1 LALTDCRDHREEEE
15 SRVKA
20 RRLPQ
25 PAFVATGVCLVWAWL
40 WAVDVRAVFA
50 QTTGPSVSS
59 VSVSNTSFNPSRG
72 DGVTL
77 SYTLS
82 APGEVTVSV
91 FDAELDLVR
100 VVADRVRQ
108 QAGPQR
114 VVWDGR
120 DLDGGVVPNE
130 AYFFTI
136 EATASGGTTVYDPV
150 TFSGGEPFDLGRA
163 QVSRETGTL
172 VYQLSQPSRVLV
184 RIGIPGSA
192 LLRTLI
198 DWQPRVQGEITEYW
212 NGRDQDNVI
221 NVYEQKYTVL
231 IAYHTLPETSVITFG
246 NVATDFR
253 SYKSQL
259 RGKRRAKPSRPMTN
273 ARKLSPQFMKPLS
286 TFRDFR
292 VSISFPELDKGN
304 TTSVPVV
311 RDRILVRVDVPEN
324 EREVIAGRQYEVI
337 LFADTT
343 YFAEEERGYIP
354 FNFPWDLKQLPAG
367 EHVLSVNVVTFD
379 GQIGI
384 ASRRI
389 RIVK

>member
-1 LALTDCRDHREEEE
+1 ML
-15 SRVKA
+15 
-20 RRLPQ
+20 
-25 PAFVATGVCLVWAWL
+25 
-40 WAVDVRAVFA
+40 DVPFTAA
-50 QTTGPSVSS
+50 QTGPT
-59 VSVSNTSFNPSRG
+59 VSNVSISSTSFNPSRG
-72 DGVTL
+72 EKVTL

-82 APGEVTVSV
+82 APADVTVSV

-100 VVADRVRQ
+100 VVRDRLKQ
-108 QAGPQR
+108 QGGAQK
-114 VVWDGR
+114 VEWDGR
-120 DLDGGVVPNE
+120 DLDGKIVPNE

-136 EATASGGTTVYDPV
+136 EASGGSGASAYDPV

-184 RIGIPGSA
+184 RIGIPGSS
-192 LLRTLI
+192 LLRTLV

-212 NGRDQDNVI
+212 NGRDQDDII
-221 NVYEQKYTVL
+221 NVYEKKYTVL
-231 IAYHTLPETSVITFG
+231 IAYHTLPDTSVITFG
-246 NVATDFR
+246 NTATDFR
-253 SYKSQL
+253 SYKSPL
-259 RGKRRAKPSRPMTN
+259 RGKRPAKPSRPMAN
-273 ARKLSPQFMKPLS
+273 ARKLSPQFMKRLS

-292 VSISFPELDKGN
+292 VSISFPELDKGHV
-304 TTSVPVV
+304 SDVPVV
-311 RDRILVRVDVPEN
+311 RDRVMVRIDVPDA

-337 LFADTT
+337 LFANTT

-354 FNFPWDLKQLPAG
+354 FNFPWELKQLPPG

-389 RIVK
+389 RIVR